1 MRKTLLFFILALV
14 ASSSVYSQTKGIVMS
29 DGEPVPYAIVK
40 ISPTSI
46 TAITDTL
53 GRFNISELPSGKYNF
68 TISRVGY
75 LQLDKKVTISKNM
88 KPLQFSLQQNFI
100 SIKTINIEGKRSNQS
115 LIFSKLDLQLRPLG
129 SSQDLLRMVPGLFI
143 GQHAGGGKAEQI
155 FMRGFDIDHGT
166 DFAIYVDGMPVN
178 MTSHAHGQGYADLHF
193 LIPETVAELEVNKG
207 PHTAKYGDLATA
219 GSGEFKTLNT
229 LNQNRL
235 KLEYGMFGTKRVL
248 GMVNLLPKSN
258 HLFSRKKEDLFMA
271 VEYKYTNSYF
281 EQGQD
286 FNRFNIFTKYNGEL
300 NNGDKL
306 SISLSTFK
314 SSWSASGQIPV
325 RKVNDGSITN
335 FGSIDPSEGGKTAR
349 TNFNIMHEK
358 KIGEKV
364 WKNQVFYSRYDF
376 ELFSNFT
383 FFLNDSINGDQI
395 HQADNRNILGY
406 NSSLNFKN
414 QLFGRKLNT
423 TLGAGLRYDNANIQL
438 NNSAKQEIL
447 STVVAGKL
455 NQVNGSVYAETDYQ
469 VTKKLKLNLGSRADI
484 YHFDFK
490 NTLFDTASGQKMKM
504 IMSPKA
510 NLYYDFKKNVQFYA
524 KSGFGFHSNDAR
536 AVIVGNLE
544 NTLARAFGNEL
555 GTVVKPS
562 DKMLLQLTLW
572 SLHLQSEL
580 VYVGDEGIVE
590 VAGRTGRVGVDLGLR
605 YELAN
610 YLYLDLDLNVNKG
623 KLLDEPGNANRI
635 PLAPTFTSAAGIS
648 YKAQKG
654 LNGNIRYRW
663 MGDRAATEDNSIIA
677 KGYFL
682 CDAVVNYNFKKYQ
695 VGFAVENIFNQS
707 WKEAQFATESKLQNE
722 NQSVTEIHF
731 TPGTPFFAR
740 VNFSYLF

>member
-1 MRKTLLFFILALV
+1 
-14 ASSSVYSQTKGIVMS
+14 
-29 DGEPVPYAIVK
+29 
-40 ISPTSI
+40 
-46 TAITDTL
+46 
-53 GRFNISELPSGKYNF
+53 
-68 TISRVGY
+68 
-75 LQLDKKVTISKNM
+75 M

-504 IMSPKA
+504 IISPKA

-562 DKMLLQLTLW
+562 DKILLQLTLW

>member
-88 KPLQFSLQQNFI
+88 KPLQFILQQNFI